1 MNYDFAERLIELR
14 RQHDLSQE
22 DLAKDLGVSRQAI
35 SKWERAESTP
45 DVTNLVALATLYKIS
60 LDELVHGETP
70 ATRKASETPTNAADD
85 SAPAGTSA
93 ENTTTAAQETATEA
107 TDPAASEP
115 SAPQPEAPASQAPEP
130 TAAPTA
136 ETSSATAPPPPQGT
150 PYATTPPPPP
160 AGAVPVQPAAAPA
173 PQQPKK
179 HDPLYTFPY
188 PVLVVMIYLFLGFC
202 FGLWHPGWVLFFTIP
217 FYYWIVS
224 VVTHDPNYVAR
235 RQNPKR

>member
-45 DVTNLVALATLYKIS
+45 DVTNLVALANLYKIS
-60 LDELVHGETP
+60 LDELVHGETS
-70 ATRKASETPTNAADD
+70 ATREANETSADTTDNYASAE
-85 SAPAGTSA
+85 TSA
-93 ENTTTAAQETATEA
+93 ENTTTAAQEPTTEA
-107 TDPAASEP
+107 TEPAASEP
-115 SAPQPEAPASQAPEP
+115 AAPQSETPA
-130 TAAPTA
+130 TPTA
-136 ETSSATAPPPPQGT
+136 ETSSTTTPPPPQGT

-188 PVLVVMIYLFLGFC
+188 PVLIVMIYLFLGFC